1 MLKKKGK
8 RICCSEIDV
17 LLLLLFFRSYI
28 APDDDQEQ
36 ETVDLTQSDIQ
47 SSVDVF
53 SAQKRFDLQLPLYG
67 PYHIDYTRNG
77 R

>member
-1 MLKKKGK
+1 
-8 RICCSEIDV
+8 
-17 LLLLLFFRSYI
+17 LLLLFHSYI
-28 APDDDQEQ
+28 EHDGDDQER
-36 ETVDLTQSDIQ
+36 ETVDLTQTDIQ
-47 SSVDVF
+47 SSVDLF

>member
-1 MLKKKGK
+1 
-8 RICCSEIDV
+8 
-17 LLLLLFFRSYI
+17 LLLFCHSYI
-28 APDDDQEQ
+28 EHDGDDQER
-36 ETVDLTQSDIQ
+36 ETVDLTQTDIQ
-47 SSVDVF
+47 SSVDLF

>member
-1 MLKKKGK
+1 M
-8 RICCSEIDV
+8 
-17 LLLLLFFRSYI
+17 LLLFHSFI
-28 APDDDQEQ
+28 EHDGDDDQER
-36 ETVDLTQSDIQ
+36 ETVDLTQTDIQ
-47 SSVDVF
+47 SSVDLF